1 MARKIPPFAALRAFE
16 ATARLEKQSQAAEEL
31 RISTSAIS
39 HQIRSLEAYLG
50 VTLFERNPSGL
61 IPTAEGQ
68 AYYQHICG
76 ALDTISTAT
85 TEQMGA
91 VDDTP
96 LKLHMYQ
103 SLVNLWLIP
112 NLRNLTDGLP
122 DLRVAIITQPE
133 TINLSGSDVDA
144 AIVYAREKP
153 PSSFAEKLFDEV
165 IVPVCSPE
173 YLNRNGPIDSVE
185 DLVKHPLICSENY
198 STEWQE
204 WASDCGVIFQPDPSI
219 LTVDNRSNALQAARE
234 GLGLAMDRRPF
245 GDWQKSRGILLEPA
259 SHHVATGGAYYL
271 VTTDRT
277 HTLQRVR
284 KFRSWLIALCAK
296 FDSSKTQSGLR

>member
-50 VTLFERNPSGL
+50 VPLFERNPSGL
-61 IPTAEGQ
+61 IPTPEGQ

-122 DLRVAIITQPE
+122 DLRVSIITQPE

-185 DLVKHPLICSENY
+185 DLVKHPLICSENH
-198 STEWQE
+198 SNEWQE
-204 WASDCGVIFQPDPSI
+204 WASNCGVIFQPGPSI

-259 SHHVATGGAYYL
+259 PHHVATGGAYYL

-296 FDSSKTQSGLR
+296 FNSSQN

>member
-50 VTLFERNPSGL
+50 VPLFERTASGL
-61 IPTAEGQ
+61 IPTPEGQ

-112 NLRNLTDGLP
+112 NLRNLTEGLP
-122 DLRVAIITQPE
+122 DLRVAIVTQPE

-153 PSSFAEKLFDEV
+153 SSSFAEKLFDEV

-185 DLVKHPLICSENY
+185 DLVRHPLIGSEHHSN
-198 STEWQE
+198 EWQE
-204 WASDCGVIFQPDPSI
+204 WASDCDVTFQPGPSI

-245 GDWQKSRGILLEPA
+245 GDWQKSRGILLEPVPR
-259 SHHVATGGAYYL
+259 HVATGGAYYL

-277 HTLQRVR
+277 HALQRVR
-284 KFRSWLIALCAK
+284 KFRSWLVALCAK
-296 FDSSKTQSGLR
+296 FNSNQK

>member
-1 MARKIPPFAALRAFE
+1 MRKIPPFAALRAFE

-39 HQIRSLEAYLG
+39 HQIRSLEAFLG
-50 VTLFERNPSGL
+50 VPLFERTAAGL
-61 IPTAEGQ
+61 IPTPEGL
-68 AYYQHICG
+68 AYYKHICG
-76 ALDTISTAT
+76 ALDIISTAT
-85 TEQMGA
+85 IEQMGA

-112 NLRNLTDGLP
+112 NLRNLTEGLP
-122 DLRVAIITQPE
+122 DLRVAIVTQPE

-153 PSSFAEKLFDEV
+153 STGFAEKLFDEV

-185 DLVKHPLICSENY
+185 DLVKHPLIGSQHHSN
-198 STEWQE
+198 EWQE
-204 WASDCGVIFQPDPSI
+204 WAADCGVIFEPGPSI

-245 GDWQKSRGILLEPA
+245 GDWQKSRGTLLEPA
-259 SHHVATGGAYYL
+259 PRHVATGAAYYL

-284 KFRSWLIALCAK
+284 KFRRWLIALCAK
-296 FDSSKTQSGLR
+296 FNNTHA

>member
-1 MARKIPPFAALRAFE
+1 MRKIPPFAALRAFE

-39 HQIRSLEAYLG
+39 HQIRSLEAFLG
-50 VTLFERNPSGL
+50 VPLFERTAAGL
-61 IPTAEGQ
+61 IATPEGQ
-68 AYYQHICG
+68 AYYKHICG

-85 TEQMGA
+85 IEQMGM

-112 NLRNLTDGLP
+112 NLKNLTDGLP
-122 DLRVAIITQPE
+122 DLRVTIVTQPE
-133 TINLSGSDVDA
+133 TINLSGSDIDA
-144 AIVYAREKP
+144 AIVYSCNKP
-153 PSSFAEKLFDEV
+153 SSSFAEKLFDEV

-173 YLNRNGPIDSVE
+173 YLNHNGPIDSAE
-185 DLVKHPLICSENY
+185 DLIRHPLIGSQHHSN
-198 STEWQE
+198 EWQE
-204 WASDCGVIFQPDPSI
+204 WAFGCGVTFQPGPST

-245 GDWQKSRGILLEPA
+245 GDWQKSRGTLLEPTP
-259 SHHVATGGAYYL
+259 HHVTTGGAYYL
-271 VTTDRT
+271 ITTDRT

-284 KFRSWLIALCAK
+284 KFRRWLIDLCAK
-296 FDSSKTQSGLR
+296 FNNKNE